1 VRKEKGGIG
10 SRILTKFDRSMLR
23 HSIAVSLVILS
34 GVAWADQT
42 ISNHQTVPVTS
53 NGTENIHVTGSG
65 FIDIAAAG
73 SSNYGVRLT
82 GDLLAGNT
90 ILNDGRIETRL
101 DNSGGWSS
109 TSLLLYVSSHGAI
122 INNGTLISR
131 VADGQLAYPLYLRH
145 NAGDGIVRNNGTV
158 ISLSGQNSWGVA
170 LHVRTNDGSVLNAPG
185 AVLTLRGGDG
195 SWLYGF
201 ATINN
206 RAGGTLINRGTID
219 TLSSGTGG
227 GGTGLYAQY
236 NYGEVLNEGRVQV
249 AGFGTNQALYGIGVN
264 HNYNVIRNR
273 GTILLQSSTGNS
285 DVWAFHTDDGN
296 GTVIN
301 DTGAVAFGDIHTAGQ
316 HFENRGALYLF
327 STGASS
333 SDYYHGYGGSTL
345 GIDVDLDNAHHPV
358 YSTLQ
363 TKGTILE
370 NGTEIHVNVETP
382 AADQHYLLGQR
393 LDGVI
398 HTDNNL
404 TVLSAPIV
412 TDNSAL
418 LGWRP
423 EYDATDLDLVP
434 YQAVSFAEAVRR
446 GKCTQGDR
454 GIAQVLDRYSYGR
467 NGDLDAFVASLYALS
482 KLSQVAEEMHSAIP
496 YASLQS
502 VAANREIS
510 RRLMSRLRSRMPDE
524 VSGDL
529 NQSRS
534 LWLEMFG
541 GRLRQNCGNDYRGY
555 DADFSGVMIGGDRQ
569 VGPDHRLGLALM
581 LGGGGLQPRG
591 LPQNAD
597 FDRYDLMIYGLYLPG
612 SGWRLHYQGGLG
624 YVRSREDRRLLYLDR
639 HALARHHE
647 WTGYM
652 SVELSRIFYWN
663 GGLELESGAT
673 VSFLYGDLHRFTEG
687 GAGGLDV
694 TVAGFSDRA
703 LLLGWRGELRYTLP
717 GDLKLEAEV
726 GIDYDL
732 LHRPLRTDGSFRGFS
747 SVHFPLEL
755 DYGSAWGYRMNLS
768 LSKRVVHNAELTLKM
783 GYSGRERGYRD
794 YDFTAGV
801 RWRF

>member
-1 VRKEKGGIG
+1 MI
-10 SRILTKFDRSMLR
+10 DRVMLR
-23 HSIAVSLVILS
+23 YGAAVCLVMLS
-34 GVAWADQT
+34 GIVWADQT
-42 ISNHQTVPVTS
+42 ISNARTTPVTTTG
-53 NGTENIHVTGSG
+53 NENVYVTDTGS
-65 FIDIAAAG
+65 ITIAPSGGLSYAILL
-73 SSNYGVRLT
+73 YHH
-82 GDLLAGNT
+82 DLLSGYR
-90 ILNDGRIETRL
+90 IQNDGIITTEINNT
-101 DNSGGWSS
+101 SGNYASS
-109 TSLLLYVSSHGAI
+109 TALKLHATSHGTI
-122 INNGTLISR
+122 VNNNLIVSKA
-131 VADGQLAYPLYLRH
+131 ADHHHMAYPIYLST
-145 NAGDGIVRNNGTV
+145 NAVDGLLQNNGTV
-158 ISLSGQNSWGVA
+158 RAVIGQNGWGVG
-170 LHVRTNDGSVLNAPG
+170 LHVRNNYGRIFNASSANLLLEGQGGSE
-185 AVLTLRGGDG
+185 
-195 SWLYGF
+195 LYGF
-201 ATINN
+201 ATIRNY
-206 RAGGTLINRGTID
+206 AGATLLNQGNIRSDSEGV
-219 TLSSGTGG
+219 GG
-227 GGTGLYAQY
+227 GGVGLYAQY
-236 NYGEVLNEGRVQV
+236 NYGDVINEGSVEIS
-249 AGFGTNQALYGIGVN
+249 GNGTNQELYGIGVN
-264 HNYNVIRNR
+264 HNYATIRNR
-273 GTILLQSSTGNS
+273 GRILLQSPAAGNE
-285 DVWAFHTDDGN
+285 VWAFHTDDGN

-301 DTGAVAFGDIHTAGQ
+301 DTGAQAYGDIHTAGQ

-327 STGASS
+327 SKNASLT
-333 SDYYHGYGGSTL
+333 DYYHGFSGSIL
-345 GIDVDLDNAHHPV
+345 GINVALDNAYHPL

-370 NGTEIHVNVETP
+370 SGTEIHVNVETP

-404 TVLSAPIV
+404 TVLGTPIV

-434 YQAVSFAEAVRR
+434 YQAVNFDEAVRR

-454 GIAQVLDRYSYGR
+454 GVAQALDRYSYGR
-467 NGDLDAFVASLYALS
+467 NGDLDAFVDSLYALS

-502 VAANREIS
+502 VATNREIS
-510 RRLMSRLRSRMPDE
+510 RRLMSRLRSRTPDE

-534 LWLEMFG
+534 LWLELFG
-541 GRLRQNCGNDYRGY
+541 GRLRQECGNGYRGY

-569 VGPDHRLGLALM
+569 VGSDHRLGLALI
-581 LGGGGLQPRG
+581 LGGGGLQTRG
-591 LPQNAD
+591 LPQNVD

-612 SGWRLHYQGGLG
+612 AGWRLHYQGGLG

-639 HALARHHE
+639 HASARHHE

-652 SVELSRIFYWN
+652 SAELSRVFYRK

-673 VSFLYGDLHRFTEG
+673 VSFLYGDLHRFAEG

-703 LLLGWRGELRYTLP
+703 LLVGWRGGLRYTLP

-732 LHRPLRTDGSFRGFS
+732 LHRPLRTEGSFRGFPS
-747 SVHFPLEL
+747 AHFPLEL

-768 LSKRVVHNAELTLKM
+768 LSKRVAHNAELTLKM